1 MTRSK
6 RGYLPPIFR
15 ISIRRT
21 CSALT
26 ERTPCVRQRDDRAVC
41 SVVPFFGEITFTLL
55 AEPLQSAARSHR
67 AARNAV
73 IDAARADFG
82 TAYIVFPNPAYG
94 SWISALAKDYM
105 TMSPEAR
112 EEFYAKTLT
121 E

>member
-1 MTRSK
+1 MGGKWLRFDRVMADYDVVAYMADNAGNFPLGTK
-6 RGYLPPIFR
+6 GMN
-15 ISIRRT
+15 RT
-21 CSALT
+21 
-26 ERTPCVRQRDDRAVC
+26 
-41 SVVPFFGEITFTLL
+41 
-55 AEPLQSAARSHR
+55 
-67 AARNAV
+67 ARNAA

-105 TMSPEAR
+105 TMSSEAR

>member
-1 MTRSK
+1 MEMRK
-6 RGYLPPIFR
+6 LGGKWPRFDRVMADCDVVAYMADNVVCLP
-15 ISIRRT
+15 
-21 CSALT
+21 
-26 ERTPCVRQRDDRAVC
+26 
-41 SVVPFFGEITFTLL
+41 FGTKVMN
-55 AEPLQSAARSHR
+55 R
-67 AARNAV
+67 AARNAA

>member
-1 MTRSK
+1 MADCDVVAYMADNA
-6 RGYLPPIFR
+6 GCLPCG
-15 ISIRRT
+15 T
-21 CSALT
+21 K
-26 ERTPCVRQRDDRAVC
+26 VMN
-41 SVVPFFGEITFTLL
+41 
-55 AEPLQSAARSHR
+55 R
-67 AARNAV
+67 AARNAA